1 MATKMTRTSIE
12 RCIRRGT
19 LTHPPRPQA
28 LTLPKGIVPLRSIG
42 LVAVEGLALDRGVAK
57 DVIWLGGGLL

>member
-1 MATKMTRTSIE
+1 M
-12 RCIRRGT
+12 
-19 LTHPPRPQA
+19 THPPRPQA